1 MGERRKRLCLS
12 SAYEKQSLGAPRGL
26 RSGSGRRLA
35 DNMRKQ
41 IPLVR
46 PMIAEEEV
54 EAASRVLRSR
64 MLAQGAIA
72 ADFERK
78 FAHYLGVNE
87 AITISNGTA
96 ALDVAL
102 KSIGIKEG
110 DEVITTAFSFIASA
124 NAVLYQGAKPVFADI
139 QRDTFNVDPQDIKA
153 KITNKTKAVLA
164 VHLFGQPFDVA
175 AVREICE
182 DHGLLLIEDCAQAHG
197 AEYEGRKVGSFGIG
211 CFSFYATKNMTTGEG
226 GMVTT
231 SDATIARVA
240 RLLRDHGQAAKYV
253 HTILGYNF
261 RMSDVEAAV
270 GIAQLEKLDA
280 MNAKR
285 ISNAHYLNRCLT
297 LEGATLPRE
306 AHGTTHVYHQY
317 VVMLSL
323 EVIDRTRFAAY
334 LQDHGIGCAIHYPFP
349 IYQQPLYQ
357 SLGYSPEL
365 AACPVAEEVAQSVL
379 SLPVHPALT
388 HDDLKYIVQTVNDFE
403 GRP

>member
-1 MGERRKRLCLS
+1 
-12 SAYEKQSLGAPRGL
+12 
-26 RSGSGRRLA
+26 
-35 DNMRKQ
+35 MRKQ
-41 IPLVR
+41 IPLIR
-46 PMIAEEEV
+46 PIIAEQEV
-54 EAASRVLRSR
+54 KAASRVLRSR

-78 FAHYLGVNE
+78 FADYIGVNE
-87 AITISNGTA
+87 AITVSSGTA

-102 KSIGIKEG
+102 KSLGIKQG

-124 NAVLYQGAKPVFADI
+124 NAILYQRAKPIFADI
-139 QRDTFNVDPQDIKA
+139 LRDTFNVDPQDLQA

-164 VHLFGQPFDVA
+164 VHLFGQPCDVA
-175 AVREICE
+175 AIREICA
-182 DHGLLLIEDCAQAHG
+182 DHDLSLIEDCAQAHG
-197 AEYEGRKVGSFGIG
+197 AEFEGRKVGSFGIG

-231 SDATIARVA
+231 SDAAVARDA

-253 HTILGYNF
+253 HNVLGYNY
-261 RMSDVEAAV
+261 RMTDVEAAV
-270 GIAQLEKLDA
+270 GIVQLEKLDA

-285 ISNAHYLNRCLT
+285 ISNAHYLNQHLT
-297 LEGATLPRE
+297 LEGATLPR
-306 AHGTTHVYHQY
+306 AARGTTHVYHQY
-317 VVMLSL
+317 VVMLL
-323 EVIDRTRFAAY
+323 REATDRNRFAAY
-334 LQDHGIGCAIHYPFP
+334 LQAHGIGCAIHYTLP

-388 HDDLKYIVQTVNDFE
+388 HDDLVYIVQTVNDFE
-403 GRP
+403 GGL

>member
-1 MGERRKRLCLS
+1 MRRRWRGAPPGLR
-12 SAYEKQSLGAPRGL
+12 EGGAPRE
-26 RSGSGRRLA
+26 SRLSRA
-35 DNMRKQ
+35 KGIFGDSMRKQ
-41 IPLVR
+41 IPLIR
-46 PMIAEEEV
+46 PIIAEQEV

-78 FAHYLGVNE
+78 FADYVGVNE
-87 AITISNGTA
+87 AITVSSGTA

-102 KSIGIKEG
+102 KSAGIKQG

-124 NAVLYQGAKPVFADI
+124 NAILYQRAKPIFADI
-139 QRDTFNVDPQDIKA
+139 QRDTFNVDPQDLQA

-175 AVREICE
+175 AIRELCA
-182 DHGLLLIEDCAQAHG
+182 DHDLLLVEDCAQAHG

-231 SDATIARVA
+231 RDSAVADAA
-240 RLLRDHGQAAKYV
+240 RLLRDHGQAVKYV
-253 HTILGYNF
+253 HTILGYNY
-261 RMSDVEAAV
+261 RMTDVEAAV
-270 GIAQLEKLDA
+270 GIVQLEKLDA

-285 ISNAHYLNRCLT
+285 IGNAHYFNRHLT
-297 LEGATLPRE
+297 LEGATSPHAAR
-306 AHGTTHVYHQY
+306 GTTHVYHQY
-317 VVMLSL
+317 VVTLAQAD
-323 EVIDRTRFAAY
+323 DRNRLAAY
-334 LQDHGIGCAIHYPFP
+334 LQARGIGCAVHYPLP

-357 SLGYSPEL
+357 SLGYSREL
-365 AACPVAEEVAQSVL
+365 AACPVTEEVAQSVL

-388 HDDLKYIVQTVNDFE
+388 RDDLEYIVQTVNNFE
-403 GRP
+403 GGP

>member
-1 MGERRKRLCLS
+1 
-12 SAYEKQSLGAPRGL
+12 
-26 RSGSGRRLA
+26 
-35 DNMRKQ
+35 MRKK
-41 IPLVR
+41 IPLIR
-46 PMIAEEEV
+46 PIIAEQEV
-54 EAASRVLRSR
+54 EAAARVLRSR

-78 FAHYLGVNE
+78 FAHYVGVNE
-87 AITISNGTA
+87 AVALSSGTA

-102 KSIGIKEG
+102 KSAGIKQG

-124 NAVLYQGAKPVFADI
+124 NAILYQGARPIFADI
-139 QRDTFNVDPQDIKA
+139 QQDTFNVDPEDLQA

-175 AVREICE
+175 AIREICA
-182 DHGLLLIEDCAQAHG
+182 DHDLSLIEDCAQAHG

-231 SDATIARVA
+231 SDAAVARAA

-253 HTILGYNF
+253 HTILGYNY
-261 RMSDVEAAV
+261 RMTDVEAAV
-270 GIAQLEKLDA
+270 GIVQLEKLDA

-285 ISNAHYLNRCLT
+285 IGNAHYFNRHLT
-297 LEGATLPRE
+297 LEGATLPHAAR
-306 AHGTTHVYHQY
+306 GTTHVYHQY
-317 VVMLSL
+317 VIMLAR
-323 EVIDRTRFAAY
+323 EATDRNRFAAY
-334 LQDHGIGCAIHYPFP
+334 LQAHGIGCAVHYPLP

-357 SLGYSPEL
+357 SLGYSREL

-388 HDDLKYIVQTVNDFE
+388 RDDLEYIVQTVNDFE
-403 GRP
+403 GGR